1 MRKKILALFILLF
14 ALGSLLCAQ
23 TRLAEPNDPNA
34 QAGPGQAEIIIDTA
48 NTDKNIA
55 VWMNGVI
62 VAHVP
67 PKTREKIIVYNGAYQ
82 VEAADTTLSRGNW
95 SVGSKKQVSVVANSN
110 STTIGMVTR
119 YGTLLNLA
127 IQGTAALGPA
137 APSGAQPS
145 RPSASAAIPSGDGT
159 QAYSLENAVYRA
171 AQEIINNVPP
181 GSVLAVLSIA
191 TNDPDVAEFVIEEL
205 AFHMVAARKFRVV
218 DRKSL
223 DVVRAE
229 HSFQISG
236 DVDDNSAISI
246 GKMLGASIVVTGS
259 VSGSGSTRRLR
270 AKALDVQTAEIV
282 AMASERY

>member
-1 MRKKILALFILLF
+1 MRKKILALFFLLF
-14 ALGSLLCAQ
+14 ALGNLLCAQ
-23 TRLAEPNDPNA
+23 ARLAEPSDPNA

-62 VAHVP
+62 VAHVL
-67 PKTREKIIVYNGAYQ
+67 PKTREKIIVANGTYQ

-95 SVGSKKQVSVVANSN
+95 SISSKKQISVVANSN
-110 STTIGMVTR
+110 STTIGMTTR
-119 YGTLLNLA
+119 YGTLLNLTV
-127 IQGTAALGPA
+127 QSTAALSPA
-137 APSGAQPS
+137 APTGGQPARS
-145 RPSASAAIPSGDGT
+145 SASAAIPSGDGS

-181 GSVLAVLSIA
+181 CSILAVLSIA